1 LLGETGTGKEV
12 VARSVHAA
20 SGRKGSFVAV
30 NCAALPE
37 ALVEA
42 QLFGH
47 AKGAFSGAIRD
58 QLGFVRAAEG
68 GTLFLDEI
76 GDLPPTAQ
84 GALLRVLQEG
94 EVVPVGTT
102 RPLAVDARVIAAT
115 HQPVE
120 EMVEQG
126 TFRRDLLA
134 RLQGFTQK
142 LWPLG
147 DRREDIGLLI
157 ARQLPRLSPEGAA
170 GVRLAADAGRAL
182 VLHSWP
188 HNVREL
194 VQVLACA
201 LPLAH
206 EGLIELE
213 HLPAALRAAVKSSPP
228 RGAAPAELTAAQTA
242 LRVELTERLERS
254 GGNVALVAREMN
266 KATMQVYR
274 WMRSLGID
282 PRAFR

>member
-1 LLGETGTGKEV
+1 
-12 VARSVHAA
+12 
-20 SGRKGSFVAV
+20 
-30 NCAALPE
+30 
-37 ALVEA
+37 
-42 QLFGH
+42 
-47 AKGAFSGAIRD
+47 
-58 QLGFVRAAEG
+58 
-68 GTLFLDEI
+68 
-76 GDLPPTAQ
+76 
-84 GALLRVLQEG
+84 
-94 EVVPVGTT
+94 
-102 RPLAVDARVIAAT
+102 
-115 HQPVE
+115 
-120 EMVEQG
+120 MVEQG

-142 LWPLG
+142 LWPLA

-157 ARQLPRLSPEGAA
+157 ARQLPRLSPERAA
-170 GVRLAADAGRAL
+170 SVRLATDAGRAL

-206 EGLIELE
+206 EGLIELQ
-213 HLPAALRAAVKSSPP
+213 HLPPALRTAFKSSPP
-228 RGAAPAELTAAQTA
+228 RGAVPAELTAAQAA